1 MGWQSGTIENLICS
15 IFPVHVIFFFSN
27 DIQDDRLRPVKLNV
41 SQETNYLGIK
51 TRQTNI
57 MTKKN
62 LDLCVFSIISSK
74 AECYIIIIFYD
85 SVTA

>member
-41 SQETNYLGIK
+41 SQETNYLG
-51 TRQTNI
+51 R
-57 MTKKN
+57 KKQAN
-62 LDLCVFSIISSK
+62 EHNDQKHLDLCVFSIISSK